1 MLRWLLAAIAAILL
15 LWAASLA
22 FVIYAGARSVLRPA
36 DAIVVLGA
44 AQYNGRPS
52 PVFKARL
59 DHGITL
65 YRQGYAPRLIL
76 TGGVGQRDT
85 LSEGEVGRRY
95 ALDKGIP
102 ETAMLVE
109 REGATSAA
117 SMTAAA
123 LLMREHNLTTA
134 LIVSDSY
141 HMLRLELLARRLGIR
156 AYRAPAPA
164 APIDRSVY
172 ERRRYVL
179 RESILFPAQAVLGG
193 K

>member
-15 LWAASLA
+15 LWAASLG
-22 FVIYAGARSVLRPA
+22 FVIFAGARPVLRPA

-164 APIDRSVY
+164 APIDRSVG

-193 K
+193 R